1 MKRKPTKHSIPTR
14 YTLLILTGLCI
25 IVMFVSFTLNL
36 SGGPLNTVAGYV
48 FVPMQKGIN
57 TIGTWFLSRAD
68 DLKSL
73 RDVMQENREL
83 QAEVDKL
90 TQELSTIKLEQY
102 ELDNLRE
109 LMELDQKYPSYEKV
123 AAHVIGNDGGNWFS
137 IFLIDKG
144 ENDGIEKDM
153 NVIAG
158 SGLVGIVI
166 DTGPNY
172 AKVRSIIDDAS
183 NVSGMSLSTADR
195 CIISGNLATMNEQQV
210 IAFTDL
216 KCDDNAVSTGE
227 QMVTSHISD
236 KYLEG
241 ILIGYVSSIERD
253 SNNLTYSGTI
263 TPAVDFHHLR
273 EVLVILD
280 KKNMGDQQEGQE
292 TPKNTKQQKTKE
304 KQKKQEGSQ

>member
-1 MKRKPTKHSIPTR
+1 MRRKLTKHSIPTK
-14 YTLLILTGLCI
+14 YTLLILTCVCV

-57 TIGTWFLSRAD
+57 SIGTWFVSRAD

-73 RDVMQENREL
+73 RAVMQENREL
-83 QAEVDKL
+83 QEQVDQL
-90 TQELSTIKLEQY
+90 TQELNTIKLEQY

-109 LMELDQKYPSYEKV
+109 LMDLDQKYPSYEKV
-123 AAHVIGNDGGNWFS
+123 AARVIGVDGGNWFN

-144 ENDGIEKDM
+144 TRDGIEKDM

-183 NVSGMSLSTADR
+183 NVSGMALSTADR
-195 CIISGNLATMNEQQV
+195 CIINGNLASMNENQV
-210 IAFTDL
+210 IEFSDL
-216 KCDDNAVSTGE
+216 KCDDDTVATGE
-227 QMVTSHISD
+227 QIVTSHISD

-241 ILIGYVSSIERD
+241 ILIGYVSTIERD

-263 TPAVDFHHLR
+263 TPAVDFQHLQ

-280 KKNMGDQQEGQE
+280 KKNIQKDQEE
-292 TPKNTKQQKTKE
+292 
-304 KQKKQEGSQ
+304 S

>member
-1 MKRKPTKHSIPTR
+1 M
-14 YTLLILTGLCI
+14 
-25 IVMFVSFTLNL
+25 
-36 SGGPLNTVAGYV
+36 AGYV

-57 TIGTWFLSRAD
+57 SVGTWFMSRAD

-83 QAEVDKL
+83 QEQVDQL
-90 TQELSTIKLEQY
+90 TQELNTIKLEQY

-109 LMELDQKYPSYEKV
+109 LMDLDQKYPSYEKV
-123 AAHVIGNDGGNWFS
+123 AARVIGVDGGNWFN

-144 ENDGIEKDM
+144 TRDGIEKDM

-172 AKVRSIIDDAS
+172 AKVRSVIDDAS
-183 NVSGMSLSTADR
+183 NVSGMALSTADR
-195 CIISGNLATMNEQQV
+195 CIINGNLATMNENQV
-210 IAFTDL
+210 IEFSDL
-216 KCDDNAVSTGE
+216 KCEDNAVAIGE
-227 QMVTSHISD
+227 QIVTSHISD

-241 ILIGYVSSIERD
+241 ILIGYVSTIERD
-253 SNNLTYSGTI
+253 TNNLTYSGTI
-263 TPAVDFHHLR
+263 TPAVDFQHLQ

-280 KKNMGDQQEGQE
+280 KKNIQKDQEE
-292 TPKNTKQQKTKE
+292 
-304 KQKKQEGSQ
+304 S

>member
-1 MKRKPTKHSIPTR
+1 MRRKSTKHSIPTK
-14 YTLLILTGLCI
+14 YTLLFLTVFCV

-57 TIGTWFLSRAD
+57 TVGNWFLSKAD

-73 RDVMQENREL
+73 RDVMAENKEL
-83 QAEVDKL
+83 QEEVDRL
-90 TQELSTIKLEQY
+90 TQEINNIKLEQY
-102 ELDNLRE
+102 ELENLRE

-123 AAHVIGNDGGNWFS
+123 AARVTGSDGGNWFN
-137 IFLIDKG
+137 IFTIDKG
-144 ENDGIEKDM
+144 SNDGIEKDM

-195 CIISGNLATMNEQQV
+195 CIINGNLAEMNEHQV
-210 IAFTDL
+210 IEFSDL
-216 KCDDNAVSTGE
+216 KCEDDAVASGE

-241 ILIGYVSSIERD
+241 ILIGYVSEIERD
-253 SNNLTYSGTI
+253 ANNLTYSGTI
-263 TPAVDFHHLR
+263 TPAVDFRHLQ

-280 KKNMGDQQEGQE
+280 KKTIQEE
-292 TPKNTKQQKTKE
+292 KKE
-304 KQKKQEGSQ
+304 Q

>member
-1 MKRKPTKHSIPTR
+1 MKRKSTKHSIPTR
-14 YTLLILTGLCI
+14 YTLLILTGFCI

-73 RDVMQENREL
+73 RDVMQENRKL

-123 AAHVIGNDGGNWFS
+123 AAHVIGNDSGNWFS
-137 IFLIDKG
+137 IFL
-144 ENDGIEKDM
+144 IEKDM

-183 NVSGMSLSTADR
+183 NVSGMSLSSADR

-210 IAFTDL
+210 IGFTDL
-216 KCDDNAVSTGE
+216 KCDDDAIKTGE

-263 TPAVDFHHLR
+263 TPAVDFQHLR

-280 KKNMGDQQEGQE
+280 KKNMGDKQEDPGSQN
-292 TPKNTKQQKTKE
+292 TQKKTKQQK
-304 KQKKQEGSQ
+304 QEGGQ

>member
-1 MKRKPTKHSIPTR
+1 MNNSENLPLVCKLEFISKGDLFMKRKSSKRSIPTK
-14 YTLLILTGLCI
+14 YTLLILTGFCV

-57 TIGTWFLSRAD
+57 FIGNWFISGVD
-68 DLKSL
+68 DLKAL
-73 RDVMQENREL
+73 RNVMQENKEL

-90 TQELSTIKLEQY
+90 TQELNTIKLEQY
-102 ELDNLRE
+102 ELDDLRE
-109 LMELDQKYPSYEKV
+109 LMNLDKKYPSYEKI
-123 AAHVIGNDGGNWFS
+123 AARVIGSDGGNWFNT
-137 IFLIDKG
+137 FLIDKG
-144 ENDGIEKDM
+144 TKDGIEKDM

-183 NVSGMSLSTADR
+183 NVSGMTLSTADR
-195 CIISGNLATMNEQQV
+195 CIVNGNLATMNEKQV
-210 IAFTDL
+210 IEFSDL
-216 KCDDNAVSTGE
+216 KCDDKAIDIGE

-241 ILIGYVSSIERD
+241 ILIGYVSTIERD

-263 TPAVDFHHLR
+263 TPAVDFRHLY

-280 KKNMGDQQEGQE
+280 KKTILEE
-292 TPKNTKQQKTKE
+292 
-304 KQKKQEGSQ
+304 

>member
-1 MKRKPTKHSIPTR
+1 MKRKSTKHSIPTK
-14 YTLLILTGLCI
+14 YTLLILTGICI
-25 IVMFVSFTLNL
+25 VVMFVSFTLNL
-36 SGGPLNTVAGYV
+36 SGGPLNSVAGYI

-57 TIGTWFLSRAD
+57 SVGSWFVSRTD

-73 RDVMQENREL
+73 RDVMQENKEL

-90 TQELSTIKLEQY
+90 TQELNTIKLEQY

-109 LMELDQKYPSYEKV
+109 LMKLDQKYPSYEKI
-123 AAHVIGNDGGNWFS
+123 AARVIGNDGGNWFNT
-137 IFLIDKG
+137 FLIDKG
-144 ENDGIEKDM
+144 TKDGIEKDM

-172 AKVRSIIDDAS
+172 AKVRAIIDDAS
-183 NVSGMSLSTADR
+183 NVSSMALSTADR
-195 CIISGNLATMNEQQV
+195 CIVNGNLATMNEKQV
-210 IAFTDL
+210 IEFSGL
-216 KCDDNAVSTGE
+216 KCDDKEVSVGE

-241 ILIGYVSSIERD
+241 ILIGYVSTIERD

-263 TPAVDFHHLR
+263 TPAVDFQHLQ

-280 KKNMGDQQEGQE
+280 KKTVQE
-292 TPKNTKQQKTKE
+292 K
-304 KQKKQEGSQ
+304 